1 MVMIETMSIPV
12 ESRGFLLKH
21 RDAWSYFHGVKVWFP
36 KNERFGEYQKMYL
49 EGLNSSI
56 KTVMSIVM
64 EVLQE
69 AEDERIAYKER
80 CARRKVESPRVRLV
94 VKADVVPKKT
104 TGSMFSALE
113 NLVDDIPESIPVVE
127 SEPPKMNAVL
137 QGAWKHG
144 APVIGGVV
152 KAKIVVVNDVASD
165 CTITGDWGDESD
177 DE

>member
-1 MVMIETMSIPV
+1 MTLWKLAPV
-12 ESRGFLLKH
+12 KEASWRPRGANYH
-21 RDAWSYFHGVKVWFP
+21 
-36 KNERFGEYQKMYL
+36 QK
-49 EGLNSSI
+49 EAIWCQRSQSQP
-56 KTVMSIVM
+56 S